1 MSQRPCFSS
10 VPMCGQPFVT
20 QGTVFIAYF
29 FRFGEG
35 GAEALLFG
43 IEITCE
49 MKIIKISFMPKYINL
64 LTTFGNTPFRKVYNL
79 ARDSFSY
86 V

>member
-1 MSQRPCFSS
+1 
-10 VPMCGQPFVT
+10 MCGQPFVT
-20 QGTVFIAYF
+20 QGTVFIANF

-49 MKIIKISFMPKYINL
+49 IKIIKISFYA
-64 LTTFGNTPFRKVYNL
+64 KVY
-79 ARDSFSY
+79 
-86 V
+86 